1 MLNKEKLQKAMEIL
15 GDVSEE
21 NKALLERATKENI
34 PEKELFE
41 KLGVSEEKFT
51 EFMKAS
57 CDDKVLEQEVSLDE
71 LEAAAGGGFNA
82 RSHKVYQ
89 RDDDAENC
97 VKSWRR
103 NIYGGSGFAN
113 CAATVEDG
121 SWCSEN
127 DACYDYSIT
136 YVGMKDCKKAWR

>member
-57 CDDKVLEQEVSLDE
+57 CDERVLDQELSLDE
-71 LEAAAGGGFNA
+71 LEVAAGLYDEEYYKNP
-82 RSHKVYQ
+82 S
-89 RDDDAENC
+89 NC
-97 VKSWRR
+97 VNCYHKA
-103 NIYGGSGFAN
+103 IYGGGGFAN

-121 SWCSEN
+121 SWCNEN
-127 DACYDYSIT
+127 DACYDNSIT